1 MTSGENRA
9 SSSLTWITGLIIVLA
24 VAILVVAV
32 WLISGLA
39 NLKEDQSAAV
49 PEVSPRPS
57 REQTTLTAS
66 AVVPSRTAR
75 PSATATRT
83 PTATPTNTPRPTHT
97 PTPTRTPTPTPLPP
111 LYWEELGYLTSMEYT
126 TSTMVEKERTRSGIG
141 AVLGTDRI
149 LLMAVGRIQM
159 GVDLTLI
166 NDSDVD
172 ISGASI
178 RVVLP
183 PVMVVSV
190 ELLPDESTI
199 YASDRS
205 WLFSEYEGLEVE
217 AMEEARQQLLEQ
229 AQYNQGMIELAETLA
244 RLQLTEFLRSLGY
257 QDVEILFEGD

>member
-1 MTSGENRA
+1 MTSGENRP
-9 SSSLTWITGLIIVLA
+9 SSFSWITGLIIVLA
-24 VAILVVAV
+24 VAILLVAV

-39 NLKEDQSAAV
+39 DLKDDGAESI

-57 REQTTLTAS
+57 QDEAAPTAS
-66 AVVPSRTAR
+66 RLLPTSTPI
-75 PSATATRT
+75 PSATATPTPT
-83 PTATPTNTPRPTHT
+83 PTATPTPRPTHT
-97 PTPTRTPTPTPLPP
+97 PTPTYTPTPTPLPP

-126 TSTMVEKERTRSGIG
+126 TSTMVEKERTRPGIG

-149 LLMAVGRIQM
+149 LLLAVGRIQM

-166 NDSDVD
+166 GDSDVD
-172 ISGASI
+172 ISGTSI

-190 ELLPDESTI
+190 ELLPDKSTI
-199 YASDRS
+199 YESDRS

-217 AMEEARQQLLEQ
+217 AMEQARQQLLEQ
-229 AQYNQGMIELAETLA
+229 AQYNQGMIDLAETLA

-257 QDVEILFEGD
+257 QEVEILFEGD

>member
-1 MTSGENRA
+1 MTSGENRP
-9 SSSLTWITGLIIVLA
+9 SFNWITGLIIVLA
-24 VAILVVAV
+24 VATLGVAM

-39 NLKEDQSAAV
+39 DLKDDGDESI

-57 REQTTLTAS
+57 QHEAVPTAS
-66 AVVPSRTAR
+66 RLVP
-75 PSATATRT
+75 TATPIPS
-83 PTATPTNTPRPTHT
+83 PTATPTPTRTATPTPRPTHT
-97 PTPTRTPTPTPLPP
+97 PTPTYTPTPTPLPP

-126 TSTMVEKERTRSGIG
+126 TSTMVEKERARPGIG

-149 LLMAVGRIQM
+149 LLLAVGRVQM

-166 NDSDVD
+166 DDSDVD
-172 ISGASI
+172 ISGTSI
-178 RVVLP
+178 RVILP

-199 YASDRS
+199 YESDRS

-217 AMEEARQQLLEQ
+217 AMEQARQQLLEQ
-229 AQYNQGMIELAETLA
+229 AHYNQGMIELAETLA

-257 QDVEILFEGD
+257 QEVEILFEEG

>member
-1 MTSGENRA
+1 MTSGENGP
-9 SSSLTWITGLIIVLA
+9 SSLTWITGLIIVLA
-24 VAILVVAV
+24 VAILVLAV

-39 NLKEDQSAAV
+39 DLKEDQVASPA
-49 PEVSPRPS
+49 EVSLQPS
-57 REQTTLTAS
+57 RDETAWTAS
-66 AVVPSRTAR
+66 PVVPSRTAS
-75 PSATATRT
+75 PSV
-83 PTATPTNTPRPTHT
+83 TATPTPTHTRTSTPRPTHT
-97 PTPTRTPTPTPLPP
+97 PTPTYTPTPTPLPP

-149 LLMAVGRIQM
+149 LLLAVGRIQM

-166 NDSDVD
+166 DDSDVEL
-172 ISGASI
+172 SGTSI

-183 PVMVVSV
+183 PVMVISV

-199 YASDRS
+199 YESDRS

-217 AMEEARQQLLEQ
+217 AMEQARQQLLEQ
-229 AQYNQGMIELAETLA
+229 AHYNQGMIELAETLA

-257 QDVEILFEGD
+257 QEVEILFEGD